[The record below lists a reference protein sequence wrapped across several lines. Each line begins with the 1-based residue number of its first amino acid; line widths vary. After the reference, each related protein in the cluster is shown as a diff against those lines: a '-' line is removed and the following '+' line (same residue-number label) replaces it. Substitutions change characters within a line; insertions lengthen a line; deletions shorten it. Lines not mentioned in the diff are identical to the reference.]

1 MVRTTAL
8 GASVIAVAVVYT
20 LVAPFLADVERKSL
34 RVLSDV
40 GRDAV
45 FANTSV
51 AQLVR
56 VAIIFLSSQGG
67 NTGLLEADKRTLSL
81 VLVAPVLPV

>member
-56 VAIIFLSSQGG
+56 VAIIFLSSQG